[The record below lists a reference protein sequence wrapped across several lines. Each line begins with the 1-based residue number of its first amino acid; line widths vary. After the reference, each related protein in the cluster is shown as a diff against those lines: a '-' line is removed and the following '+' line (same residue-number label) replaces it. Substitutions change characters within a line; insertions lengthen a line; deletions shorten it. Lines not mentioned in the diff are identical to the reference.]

1 MNSLDGLMSSGL
13 QPMDTDVA
21 EGLQPM
27 DTDVAEGL
35 LEHHA
40 VAKETGRT
48 VEGVKKTVQNKDKK
62 TLRSYRVDGFVSKG
76 LGAQGA
82 GAPQLDELYSE
93 LRTWFEKRRSDG
105 YYVDAAAL
113 IIQFEYVI
121 KMCQMH
127 LIAKMETTELTMEEM
142 QKLHICEEKLIELAK
157 PKSRN
162 YCSERLRLEVG
173 AVWLKPHV
181 LQAHFCGNDKR
192 IELANSVSQA
202 VEVD

>member
-1 MNSLDGLMSSGL
+1 MNSRDGLMFSGL

-40 VAKETGRT
+40 VAKETVQI
-48 VEGVKKTVQNKDKK
+48 VEGVKKTIQNKEKK
-62 TLRSYRVDGFVSKG
+62 TLRSYN
-76 LGAQGA
+76 GA

-105 YYVDAAAL
+105 YYLDAAAL
-113 IIQFEYVI
+113 LIQFEYVI
-121 KMCQMH
+121 KTCQMD
-127 LIAKMETTELTMEEM
+127 LIAKMETTDLTREEM
-142 QKLHICEEKLIELAK
+142 QKLHICEEKLIDLAK
-157 PKSRN
+157 PKSRRN
-162 YCSERLRLEVG
+162 CSERLRLEVG

>member
-1 MNSLDGLMSSGL
+1 MFSGL

-35 LEHHA
+35 LEHHS
-40 VAKETGRT
+40 VA
-48 VEGVKKTVQNKDKK
+48 N
-62 TLRSYRVDGFVSKG
+62 
-76 LGAQGA
+76 
-82 GAPQLDELYSE
+82 ELYSE

-157 PKSRN
+157 PNSRN

-181 LQAHFCGNDKR
+181 LQAHFCGNEKR

>member
-1 MNSLDGLMSSGL
+1 
-13 QPMDTDVA
+13 MDTDVA

-27 DTDVAEGL
+27 DTDVA
-35 LEHHA
+35 
-40 VAKETGRT
+40 
-48 VEGVKKTVQNKDKK
+48 GVKKTVQNKDKK
-62 TLRSYRVDGFVSKG
+62 TLRSYN
-76 LGAQGA
+76 GA
-82 GAPQLDELYSE
+82 GAPHLDELYSE

-142 QKLHICEEKLIELAK
+142 QKLKICEEKLIELAK
-157 PKSRN
+157 PKSRD
-162 YCSERLRLEVG
+162 YCSECLRLEVG
-173 AVWLKPHV
+173 AVGLKPHV

-192 IELANSVSQA
+192 VELANSVSQA

>member
-1 MNSLDGLMSSGL
+1 M
-13 QPMDTDVA
+13 
-21 EGLQPM
+21 
-27 DTDVAEGL
+27 
-35 LEHHA
+35 
-40 VAKETGRT
+40 
-48 VEGVKKTVQNKDKK
+48 
-62 TLRSYRVDGFVSKG
+62 
-76 LGAQGA
+76 
-82 GAPQLDELYSE
+82 PQLDELYSE

-113 IIQFEYVI
+113 LIQFEYVI

-127 LIAKMETTELTMEEM
+127 LIAKMETTDLTMEEM

-157 PKSRN
+157 PSSRN

-181 LQAHFCGNDKR
+181 LQAGNDKR
-192 IELANSVSQA
+192 IELANLVLQA